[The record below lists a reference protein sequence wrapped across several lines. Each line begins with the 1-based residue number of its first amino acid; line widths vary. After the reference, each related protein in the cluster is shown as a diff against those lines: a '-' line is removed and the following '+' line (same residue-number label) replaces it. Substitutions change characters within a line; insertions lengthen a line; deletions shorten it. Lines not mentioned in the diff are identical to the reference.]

1 MDIGQSIAESR
12 PTEMFWMKNH
22 SSAYFIMP
30 RWPILGKIHDFYSPL
45 FRQNSLQH
53 TSALVTPP
61 DFEYKSI
68 KVANLSLQA
77 SL

>member
-12 PTEMFWMKNH
+12 PSQMFWMKNH

-30 RWPILGKIHDFYSPL
+30 RCPILGKIHDFYSSL

-53 TSALVTPP
+53 ISTLATPSLS
-61 DFEYKSI
+61 SI
-68 KVANLSLQA
+68 KVESKATSQPVNFA
-77 SL
+77 

>member
-30 RWPILGKIHDFYSPL
+30 RWPILGKIHDFYSAS

-53 TSALVTPP
+53 TSALITPP
-61 DFEYKSI
+61 TLGI
-68 KVANLSLQA
+68 KVANLSL
-77 SL
+77 